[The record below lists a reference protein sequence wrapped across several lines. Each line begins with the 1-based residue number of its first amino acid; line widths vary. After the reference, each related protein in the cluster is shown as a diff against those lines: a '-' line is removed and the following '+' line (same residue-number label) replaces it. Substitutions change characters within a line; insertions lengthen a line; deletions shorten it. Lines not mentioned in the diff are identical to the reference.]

1 MLRYILVLATAG
13 SVIFGAT
20 QTRAQIVISE
30 ENLVAVSQTNST
42 TGFFDSSSG
51 TREVVFNAEDFSGT
65 TGIVTD
71 VDISISFAK
80 SDNNSFVPQG
90 GQLGTGTPFHNETEF
105 ALTSP
110 TGTSFTLISNNGD
123 TEIVPADSFE
133 SFNTGDSGGF
143 QGTILFDQDAA
154 APVNADPNNLTSGT
168 FRPDDNTSNSLDIF
182 NGESALGTWSLF
194 IEDDI
199 GLDGLSFYEYTL
211 TITTEAQAVPEP
223 TSAVV
228 IGFAGSLLLMPRRR
242 QV

>member
-30 ENLVAVSQTNST
+30 ENFVPVSQTNST
-42 TGFFDSSSG
+42 TGYFDSNSG
-51 TREVVFNAEDFSGT
+51 TREVVFSAADFSGT
-65 TGIVTD
+65 SGIVTD

-90 GQLGTGTPFHNETEF
+90 GQLGLSTPFHNETEF

-110 TGTSFTLISNNGD
+110 TGTSFTLINNDGG

-133 SFNTGDSGGF
+133 SFNPGDIGGF

-154 APVNADPNNLTSGT
+154 VPVNANPNNLTSGT

-194 IEDDI
+194 IEDDV
-199 GLDGLSFYEYTL
+199 GADGLSFYEYTL
-211 TITTEAQAVPEP
+211 SITTEAQAVPEP

-228 IGFAGSLLLMPRRR
+228 IGFAGSLLLMRRR
-242 QV
+242 R

>member
-20 QTRAQIVISE
+20 QTKAQIVISE
-30 ENLVAVSQTNST
+30 ESFVAVSQTNST
-42 TGFFDSSSG
+42 TGYFDSNSG

-65 TGIVTD
+65 SGIVTD

-80 SDNNSFVPQG
+80 SDNNFFVPQG
-90 GQLGTGTPFHNETEF
+90 GQLGSFTPFHNETEF

-110 TGTSFTLISNNGD
+110 TGTSFTLISNVGG
-123 TEIVPADSFE
+123 TEIVPADSFA
-133 SFNTGDSGGF
+133 SFNPGGTGSGF

-182 NGESALGTWSLF
+182 NGESGLGTWSLF
-194 IEDDI
+194 IEDNV
-199 GLDGLSFYEYTL
+199 GADGLSFYEYTL

-228 IGFAGSLLLMPRRR
+228 IGFAGSLLLMRRR
-242 QV
+242 R